1 MVFNFGNDMY
11 VLPNGVTL
19 VTKGP
24 PRIDSV
30 TPNPDGTVTL
40 TGAGFGIDST
50 VFFDGLRATI
60 AVPFSGT
67 DAVGSISVIP
77 PPGESGQIATLT
89 AFNTDG
95 QNSMILQSQNPPT
108 YVYPVTPPP
117 QISSVSFTALPA
129 GSLAAV
135 EITTTNT
142 NFVDGHVTV
151 GFGSDDVTVRRVWVL
166 GPTRLIA
173 NVVVAP
179 NAALVATQISVISG
193 FQVVARQNAFL
204 TQPARAGLPV
214 ITLPV
219 VNADLNQPT
228 IYPGSVAMLN
238 GQNLVQGA
246 VQVTLNDISLPLQ
259 LVASDKI
266 SFLVPSGFPTGPAV
280 LRLNNGATAAFP
292 VVLQID
298 APPPAIVNIT
308 NQANQS
314 LIGTSVGAGEVVNV
328 WLAGLDSSVVTD
340 WSRVQVTVSGVPMQ
354 VQLINQGPGGQVQVQ
369 FILTQSFGNT
379 QVPVLVWIDGSP
391 SQPATITVR

>member
-1 MVFNFGNDMY
+1 
-11 VLPNGVTL
+11 
-19 VTKGP
+19 
-24 PRIDSV
+24 
-30 TPNPDGTVTL
+30 
-40 TGAGFGIDST
+40 
-50 VFFDGLRATI
+50 
-60 AVPFSGT
+60 
-67 DAVGSISVIP
+67 
-77 PPGESGQIATLT
+77 
-89 AFNTDG
+89 
-95 QNSMILQSQNPPT
+95 
-108 YVYPVTPPP
+108 
-117 QISSVSFTALPA
+117 
-129 GSLAAV
+129 
-135 EITTTNT
+135 
-142 NFVDGHVTV
+142 
-151 GFGSDDVTVRRVWVL
+151 
-166 GPTRLIA
+166 
-173 NVVVAP
+173 
-179 NAALVATQISVISG
+179 
-193 FQVVARQNAFL
+193 
-204 TQPARAGLPV
+204 
-214 ITLPV
+214 
-219 VNADLNQPT
+219 
-228 IYPGSVAMLN
+228 
-238 GQNLVQGA
+238 
-246 VQVTLNDISLPLQ
+246 VTLNDISLPLQ